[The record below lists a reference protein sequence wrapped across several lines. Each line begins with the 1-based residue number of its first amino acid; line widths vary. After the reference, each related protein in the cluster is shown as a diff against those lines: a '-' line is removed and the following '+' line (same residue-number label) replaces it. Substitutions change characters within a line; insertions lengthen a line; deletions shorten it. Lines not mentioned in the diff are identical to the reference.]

1 MKIEKT
7 KNQIEKKYF
16 NLLEFSNSI
25 EQFLFVGE
33 SKDFWVINDL
43 AKFGCDGGFP
53 YLTYVYETREFYN
66 KFESDIFTLLYELS
80 RENGFSVP
88 MIIANLKG
96 AEGVVSEDGFKNCLV
111 WWAVGFVAKK
121 IIDKKIDKAL
131 IKIN

>member
-1 MKIEKT
+1 MKTENIRNT
-7 KNQIEKKYF
+7 KKEKKY
-16 NLLEFSNSI
+16 LLEFSNSI
-25 EQFLFVGE
+25 EQFLFMGE
-33 SKDFWVINDL
+33 SRNLWVINDL
-43 AKFGCDGGFP
+43 AKFGADGGFP